1 MEHIIVLFISLEKW
15 NENEVNVAILD
26 MVWNIMHLAT
36 LGMVWKW
43 SLVSSHTT
51 QIATQTVFTFFI
63 FINSKANRN
72 ISLSLLLVFFSK
84 VAIHHKTMAI
94 QSQSPLLLS
103 WFLTPSLVAS
113 LVLAWVSLRSC
124 HWPLTHTSHPLSNRT
139 TNGSLKIQHHTFA
152 TPYFSLKNDIF
163 DTTLAKISIKHLHW
177 ICED

>member
-113 LVLAWVSLRSC
+113 LVLAWSPYARVIGLS
-124 HWPLTHTSHPLSNRT
+124 LTHPTLCQIEQQMVAWKYNITLLLLRTSL
-139 TNGSLKIQHHTFA
+139 
-152 TPYFSLKNDIF
+152 
-163 DTTLAKISIKHLHW
+163 
-177 ICED
+177 